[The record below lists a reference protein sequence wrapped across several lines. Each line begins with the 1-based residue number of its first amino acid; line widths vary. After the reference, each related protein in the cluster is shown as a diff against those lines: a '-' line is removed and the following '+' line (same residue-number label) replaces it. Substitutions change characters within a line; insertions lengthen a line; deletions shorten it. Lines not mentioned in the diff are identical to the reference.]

1 MLCFCVARLRIIKT
15 ESKTKIM
22 RQFLLTL
29 SALVSVT
36 LCFSQVKQP
45 AKWSFNAK
53 KINTTT
59 YEIHLTANLE
69 EGWHIY
75 SQTTPDGGP
84 VATKIK
90 FASNP
95 LIAVQG
101 ATTEVGK
108 PEKKHEAIFGV
119 DVKQFSNK
127 VDFVQVVKLKGKVKT
142 NITGSVDYMTCN
154 DRECLPPS
162 NQKFSIAIQ

>member
-1 MLCFCVARLRIIKT
+1 
-15 ESKTKIM
+15 M
-22 RQFLLTL
+22 RQLLLSVAALL
-29 SALVSVT
+29 SAT

-45 AKWSFNAK
+45 AKWSFTAR
-53 KINTTT
+53 KINATT

-69 EGWHIY
+69 GGWHIY
-75 SQTTPDGGP
+75 SQTTPEGGP

-90 FASNP
+90 FAPNP
-95 LIAVQG
+95 LVIVQG
-101 ATTEVGK
+101 VTTEVGK

-127 VDFVQVVKLKGKVKT
+127 VDFVQVVQLKGKVKT

-154 DRECLPPS
+154 DRECLPPT

>member
-1 MLCFCVARLRIIKT
+1 
-15 ESKTKIM
+15 M
-22 RQFLLTL
+22 RQLLLSVTALL
-29 SALVSVT
+29 SAT

-45 AKWSFNAK
+45 AKWSFTAS
-53 KINTTT
+53 KINATT

-69 EGWHIY
+69 AGWHIY
-75 SQTTPDGGP
+75 SQTTPEGGP

-90 FASNP
+90 FAANP
-95 LIAVQG
+95 LVLVQG
-101 ATTEVGK
+101 AATEVGK
-108 PEKKHEAIFGV
+108 LEKKHEAIFGV
-119 DVKQFSNK
+119 DVKRFSNK

-154 DRECLPPS
+154 DRECLPPT

>member
-1 MLCFCVARLRIIKT
+1 
-15 ESKTKIM
+15 M
-22 RQFLLTL
+22 RQLFLTVVAAVSTL
-29 SALVSVT
+29 

-45 AKWSFNAK
+45 AKWDFTAK
-53 KINTTT
+53 KINATT

-69 EGWHIY
+69 GGWHIY

-90 FASNP
+90 FTANP
-95 LIAVQG
+95 LITIEG
-101 ATTEVGK
+101 AAKEVGK
-108 PEKKHEAIFGV
+108 LEKKHEAIFDV

-127 VDFVQVVKLKGKVKT
+127 VDFVQLVKLKGKVKT

-154 DRECLPPS
+154 DRECLPPT